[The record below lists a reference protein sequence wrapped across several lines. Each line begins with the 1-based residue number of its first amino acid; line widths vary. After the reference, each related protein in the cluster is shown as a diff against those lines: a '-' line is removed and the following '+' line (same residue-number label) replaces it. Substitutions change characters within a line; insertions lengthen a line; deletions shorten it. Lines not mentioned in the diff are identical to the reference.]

1 VLILAGEIIDAPGGH
16 HSPRQARAAPQ
27 AAMTAVAKNTRTRR
41 IRSRTSMELARVLV
55 GNGRRR
61 VTRMTWRPPPVGKRT
76 AETPLPAPAKTGQ
89 QPPTNGCSKKKTPP
103 GWNEPAGRSARQSFL
118 PLVMEKGVERAG
130 VNIIAL
136 PQFEMKWPRSK
147 GYYRGWFMGR

>member
-55 GNGRRR
+55 GNGS
-61 VTRMTWRPPPVGKRT
+61 G
-76 AETPLPAPAKTGQ
+76 G
-89 QPPTNGCSKKKTPP
+89 SP
-103 GWNEPAGRSARQSFL
+103 G
-118 PLVMEKGVERAG
+118 
-130 VNIIAL
+130 
-136 PQFEMKWPRSK
+136 
-147 GYYRGWFMGR
+147 